1 MNEKWKLVYRQ
12 NRLAIH
18 NEKGKDLSYDPNSG
32 IRILVEDGYAFKDL
46 NRNGILDPFED
57 WRLPMKQRIA
67 DFSQRYQLVSGGS
80 CIYYKR
86 GVVELPQDLLKRIQ
100 KSAHVQELLQEDPE
114 YISAHAMI
122 MVLLLLFDE
131 DDAQYFSDY
140 IIQLFLDSL
149 DTGVLEQVFYTIK
162 NAIMNYL
169 NRQEAVS
176 AVV

>member
-57 WRLPMKQRIA
+57 WRLPMKQRIE
-67 DFSQRYQLVSGGS
+67 DFSQRYQLVSGGA
-80 CIYYKR
+80 CIYYKK
-86 GVVELPQDLLKRIQ
+86 GAVKLPQDLLKRIQ
-100 KSAHVQELLQEDPE
+100 QSEHVQELICEDPQ
-114 YISAHAMI
+114 YITEHAMLMI
-122 MVLLLLFDE
+122 LLLLFDE
-131 DDAQYFSDY
+131 DDSQYFSDY

-149 DTGVLEQVFYTIK
+149 DIGVLEQVFYTIK
-162 NAIMNYL
+162 KAVMNYL
-169 NRQEAVS
+169 NRHEAISS
-176 AVV
+176 AI